1 MNLSPIP
8 ELENPLSGPECFFV
22 SYKDWIRMMIS
33 DDDLFER
40 HTMKHYRDIVGL
52 LQRNED
58 FGVYRMDTAHVL
70 LSPTDILAYEYL
82 RACWELYLEI
92 EYVDQPNDA
101 GFSSREIQNR
111 MLAAL
116 TDEFAERC
124 GGRSLKLC
132 ERVIQ
137 LCHFLIH
144 HEDYQDQRMLYADEL
159 VDVVFSDAGSLP
171 DPRNY
176 LD

>member
-8 ELENPLSGPECFFV
+8 ELENPFNGPECFFV
-22 SYKDWIRMMIS
+22 SYQHWIRMMIS

-40 HTMKHYRDIVGL
+40 HTMKPYRDIVGL
-52 LQRNED
+52 LQRNEN

-70 LSPTDILAYEYL
+70 LSPADILAYEYL
-82 RACWELYLEI
+82 RACWELLWQI
-92 EYVDQPNDA
+92 EYMEEPNDA
-101 GFSSREIQNR
+101 GFTTHHLRER
-111 MLAAL
+111 MLNAL

-132 ERVIQ
+132 QRLIQ

-144 HEDYQDQRMLYADEL
+144 HEDYQDQVQHYAYDENR
-159 VDVVFSDAGSLP
+159 VFFFREQTPTYDFL
-171 DPRNY
+171 N
-176 LD
+176 